1 MLTGT
6 LPHFPTSYCVAFCMP
21 HEPFCASPPDMPACL
36 AWASRRTWHAHAW
49 FNIFHRYKL
58 TQKASRSAIV
68 SERCVSTPCITEIGG
83 NGRSWWRA
91 RPSRALDK
99 HGERASV
106 EFKRC
111 APIPPFVSGQ
121 TALPLARTT
130 PAPVRAH
137 AEGCA
142 ARSPCMPDRLERLAH
157 VRYMYNLL
165 LEPSSMFMHAR
176 TRVRACLDRRR
187 VVLHMPRERRKCL
200 FSYFVY

>member
-1 MLTGT
+1 MVGVSLPQRLGFSCAPTGITGT
-6 LPHFPTSYCVAFCMP
+6 PPHFPTSYRFAFCMP
-21 HEPFCASPPDMPACL
+21 NEPFWSSPPDMPECL

-58 TQKASRSAIV
+58 TRKASRSAIV

-130 PAPVRAH
+130 PAPARARMQRVVQRAAH
-137 AEGCA
+137 ACPTG
-142 ARSPCMPDRLERLAH
+142 
-157 VRYMYNLL
+157 
-165 LEPSSMFMHAR
+165 SSAWHM
-176 TRVRACLDRRR
+176 LDI
-187 VVLHMPRERRKCL
+187 CII
-200 FSYFVY
+200 YY